1 MVPFKLAVLVSGRG
15 SNLQSIMDSIKE
27 GRLKAQISIVVSN
40 KADAYALK
48 RAQNY
53 GIPAR
58 YLNEQDYPHRREYD
72 ESLANLVQEYNPDL
86 VVLAGYMRIL
96 TPEFLLR
103 FPNKVINIHPALLPS
118 FPGLNAQKQALAY
131 GVKVTGCTVHYVDSG
146 VDTGPIIAQK
156 AVPVMDN
163 DSVDSLS
170 ARILEQEHLLYPEVI
185 KWISEGRV
193 RIEGRKVIVY

>member
-1 MVPFKLAVLVSGRG
+1 MVPLKLAVLVSGRG

-27 GRLKAQISIVVSN
+27 GRLKAQISVVVSN

-58 YLNEQDYPHRREYD
+58 HLNAQDYPQRREYD
-72 ESLANLVQEYNPDL
+72 EALANLVQEYNPDL
-86 VVLAGYMRIL
+86 IVLAGYMRML

-118 FPGLNAQKQALAY
+118 FPGIDAQKKALEY
-131 GVKVTGCTVHYVDSG
+131 GVKVTGCTVHFVDSG
-146 VDTGPIIAQK
+146 MDTGPIIAQK

-193 RIEGRKVIVY
+193 KIEGRKVKVR

>member
-1 MVPFKLAVLVSGRG
+1 MVPLKLAVLVSGRG

-27 GRLKAQISIVVSN
+27 GRLKAQISVVVSN
-40 KADAYALK
+40 KADAYALE
-48 RAQNY
+48 RAHNH

-58 YLNEQDYPHRREYD
+58 HLNGKDYSQRREYD

-86 VVLAGYMRIL
+86 IVLAGYMRML

-118 FPGLNAQKQALAY
+118 FPGIDAQKKALEY
-131 GVKVTGCTVHYVDSG
+131 GVKVTGCTVHFVDSG
-146 VDTGPIIAQK
+146 MDTGPIIAQK

-193 RIEGRKVIVY
+193 KIEGRKVKVR